1 MLFRCMSIPEIVT
14 RLFLGPVFCFQVGR
28 GIISNH
34 HSKSPRSVC
43 WLPICFGFGK
53 PYHLFSLPCKLK
65 TCIWARWEHLS
76 AKIGNVER
84 LGLGSS
90 PRLLPSSPS

>member
-1 MLFRCMSIPEIVT
+1 
-14 RLFLGPVFCFQVGR
+14 
-28 GIISNH
+28 
-34 HSKSPRSVC
+34 
-43 WLPICFGFGK
+43 
-53 PYHLFSLPCKLK
+53 LK